1 MAFDL
6 TVWKERFQE
15 NIIQLD
21 LKAQVAK
28 RKSLY
33 GILVASAFAPV
44 VAAAQTGDPHA
55 VMAAT
60 LALGGAVGGNLL
72 ANLIQKK
79 QDAVDAEWSV
89 IDPNEIAAQA
99 ADNPELRSELDAM
112 LQKLDAVALAQQTLA
127 DANREWFTRTLEQEM
142 TRLGNAATY
151 HAVLHGD
158 GAIAQG
164 KNAVALGKGAVYVR
178 GDNKGDINTGKISKK
193 G

>member
-6 TVWKERFQE
+6 SVWKERFQE
-15 NIIQLD
+15 KIIELD

-44 VAAAQTGDPHA
+44 VAAVPTGDPHA
-55 VMAAT
+55 IMAAT

-72 ANLIQKK
+72 ANLIQNK

-99 ADNPELRSELDAM
+99 ANNPDLRSELDAM
-112 LQKLDAVALAQQTLA
+112 LQKLDAVALARQTLA
-127 DANREWFTRTLEQEM
+127 ESDREWFTRTLAQELAK
-142 TRLGNAATY
+142 LGNTAIY

-178 GDNKGDINTGKISKK
+178 GENKGDINTGKINKK
-193 G
+193 D